1 MDHQP
6 IYARHWRL
14 NAQRQTCLIKVHR
27 GHFMII
33 VDGAPSQ
40 LLLTPS
46 PALKYSPP
54 SHLSHSCLLCVCDA
68 EMTNSPVDKE
78 EDTCLLIRSAWHSDL
93 NYDGC
98 SFRGKPKTWRIMRCP
113 LQCPLLIPCPSHSA
127 IYQCGGGEKRKR
139 NVPLSIIFWAKGK

>member
-46 PALKYSPP
+46 PALKYSPSLP
-54 SHLSHSCLLCVCDA
+54 PTYLTQVLCVCDA

-78 EDTCLLIRSAWHSDL
+78 EDTCLLIRSA
-93 NYDGC
+93 
-98 SFRGKPKTWRIMRCP
+98 
-113 LQCPLLIPCPSHSA
+113 
-127 IYQCGGGEKRKR
+127 
-139 NVPLSIIFWAKGK
+139 